1 MARRNK
7 DTVWGIVLAA
17 LIVLGLAQIIMSG
30 QWSGL
35 LIGVVVLG
43 AIFLLYKFPPGR
55 FRAPRGSSIRPKHG
69 VRPSRNSA
77 KPRTR
82 SSKAMPFKVIEGG
95 KDDDQYPRYH

>member
-7 DTVWGIVLAA
+7 DTVWGIILAA
-17 LIVLGLAQIIMSG
+17 LIVLGLAQSILSG

-35 LIGVVVLG
+35 LIGVIVLG

-55 FRAPRGSSIRPKHG
+55 SRAPRSSIRSKQAA
-69 VRPSRNSA
+69 RPSRSA

-82 SSKAMPFKVIEGG
+82 SSKTMPFKVIEGG
-95 KDDDQYPRYH
+95 KDDDQFPRYH